1 MSEQPEAGQTGGR
14 SAPWSLVAALA
25 VLLVLAVAVAG
36 WLAIDGDDEPGADGT
51 TAPSSAT
58 DASTFEQDGVPF
70 TFDYPSSFATSEPP
84 EGVLW
89 VAGISPLDVIDVRR
103 VSDREFS
110 AQGMTEVYGTTL
122 GEQEGLEV
130 VGTET
135 RTTGVGEVVVF
146 DVTSATGTSS
156 QLVYLAQ
163 AGSTWQL
170 GCQSQ
175 ADNAAAINDACALM
189 LDTLAAA

>member
-36 WLAIDGDDEPGADGT
+36 WLAIDGDDDEPGADGT

-84 EGVLW
+84 
-89 VAGISPLDVIDVRR
+89 R
-103 VSDREFS
+103 VSCGWRGS
-110 AQGMTEVYGTTL
+110 A
-122 GEQEGLEV
+122 
-130 VGTET
+130 
-135 RTTGVGEVVVF
+135 R
-146 DVTSATGTSS
+146 STSS
-156 QLVYLAQ
+156 TY
-163 AGSTWQL
+163 AGSPIASSARR
-170 GCQSQ
+170 G
-175 ADNAAAINDACALM
+175 
-189 LDTLAAA
+189 